1 MHPVVSVRDC
11 SLLSRLLRSPRLA
24 RSRRY
29 TRYVLV
35 LLPRPSIL
43 DPRPRTPRFD
53 LVRPDPTRPDRA
65 ARSRARATLTT
76 WCTQAR
82 LFSSLLS
89 LRLHVRTR
97 GSNVLTL
104 LLSEGGRGR
113 MIPLCATRRSLFPSL
128 RPKITTPFLSLLFA
142 RHFHVFLGHI
152 SRSHSIRVLPRL
164 FREGC
169 GMRLGVRRPTSPSR
183 QRSCTHAKRMRG
195 RIGFPFL
202 SLGFS

>member
-1 MHPVVSVRDC
+1 MLHPVVSVRDC

-53 LVRPDPTRPDRA
+53 LVRPEPTRPDRA

-128 RPKITTPFLSLLFA
+128 R
-142 RHFHVFLGHI
+142 
-152 SRSHSIRVLPRL
+152 RSPRL
-164 FREGC
+164 F
-169 GMRLGVRRPTSPSR
+169 
-183 QRSCTHAKRMRG
+183 
-195 RIGFPFL
+195 FPFYL
-202 SLGFS
+202 RVISTSSWVTSVARTRFASYLASFERVVGCVSECDGRRHPADRGVARMQRG